1 MIHYMPHVSRI
12 KLDKKTERNLIRNL
26 SLILARIKKE
36 DEMNSFLFSLLTP
49 TEQLM
54 LAKRIA
60 IIILLKEGVAESHI
74 SSALHVTRVTVSRL
88 QFFWEARGGGYGI
101 ALKVL
106 ENEKLM
112 REFKDGL
119 LKLVAYSIRAA
130 GGYVKPTIV

>member
-1 MIHYMPHVSRI
+1 MPHISRI
-12 KLDKKTERNLIRNL
+12 KLDKKAERNLVENL
-26 SLILARIKKE
+26 SLILTKIKKQ
-36 DEMNSFLFSLLTP
+36 DEMDSFLISLLTP
-49 TEQLM
+49 TERLM

-60 IIILLKEGVAESHI
+60 IIILLKEDVPESHI
-74 SSALHVTRVTVSRL
+74 ASTLHVTRVTVSRL
-88 QFFWEARGGGYGI
+88 QFFWEARGQGYEI

-112 REFKDGL
+112 KEFKDGL

>member
-1 MIHYMPHVSRI
+1 MPHISRI
-12 KLDKKTERNLIRNL
+12 KLDKKAERNLVENL
-26 SLILARIKKE
+26 SLILTKIKKQ
-36 DEMNSFLFSLLTP
+36 DEMDSFLISLLTS
-49 TEQLM
+49 TERLM

-60 IIILLKEGVAESHI
+60 IIILLKEDVPESHI
-74 SSALHVTRVTVSRL
+74 ASTLHVTRVTVSRL
-88 QFFWEARGGGYGI
+88 QFFWEARGQGYEI

-112 REFKDGL
+112 KEFKDGL